1 LSDDAVIAYS
11 CGERRK
17 MTLLRFSPVALSRSR
32 FAISPLAET
41 VGCLVALQRGR
52 SEPWIAPWVSRHSAS
67 FRNWLARDEVAA
79 GLVPMLGIKWLPDY
93 VAIPP
98 LDGVRTRL
106 SDELAHVAAF
116 ADEDIV
122 AMTTDSRAPSL
133 GRPAAGRLGPA
144 GGWLG
149 SAGGW
154 LGQRGLGQRVAA
166 MIEEGWARFVEPDWP
181 QRRAVL
187 ERDIMYRAGQLAAY
201 GWQHAISD
209 MARKFEWVGEDAILF
224 SNQDYPDRWISG
236 DGLIFVPYTCGG
248 GTWTC
253 ERPPY
258 YALVYPAWGVAS
270 RQRASGTDPASRL
283 LGPGRARVLRELA
296 LPATSTQL
304 ATALGLSL
312 GTVSAHLAILR
323 ESGVVA
329 GTRSGR
335 TVLYQ
340 LTSRGQALLAL
351 LDAGR

>member
-1 LSDDAVIAYS
+1 
-11 CGERRK
+11 

-41 VGCLVALQRGR
+41 VGCLVALHRGR
-52 SEPWIAPWVSRHSAS
+52 SEPWIAPWVSRHAGG
-67 FRNWLARDEVAA
+67 FRNWLASDEVAA
-79 GLVPMLGIKWLPDY
+79 GLVPMLGVRWLPDY

-106 SDELAHVAAF
+106 SDELAQVAAF

-122 AMTTDSRAPSL
+122 TMTTDSSAPDL
-133 GRPAAGRLGPA
+133 GRPAGD
-144 GGWLG
+144 
-149 SAGGW
+149 W

-166 MIEEGWARFVEPDWP
+166 MVEEGWARFVEPDWP
-181 QRRAVL
+181 RRRAVL
-187 ERDIMYRAGQLAAY
+187 ERDIMYRAGQLAAF
-201 GWQHAISD
+201 GWQQAISD
-209 MARKFEWVGEDAILF
+209 MARKFAWVGDDAIFF

-236 DGLIFVPYTCGG
+236 EGLIFVPYTCGG

-253 ERPPY
+253 ERPPN
-258 YALVYPAWGVAS
+258 YALVYPAWGVGAQQQAS
-270 RQRASGTDPASRL
+270 ATDPAARL

-296 LPATSTQL
+296 RPATSTQL
-304 ATALGLSL
+304 ATVLGLSL

-329 GTRSGR
+329 GARSGR

-340 LTSRGQALLAL
+340 LTPRGQSLLAL
-351 LDAGR
+351 LDA